1 MDKDTMKAQGENEE
15 QKQQGQGKEQGSVS
29 DQGQSPDLAKGAMN
43 FNKIASIGF
52 FGGIFWSTVSFV
64 LSFFDFTQIGP
75 TFVLEK
81 IPLGKW
87 ANFYIEVLLSIF
99 CIGIISIV
107 IAFIYFFIGKKFT
120 GVLPGVFYGLL
131 WWVIIFLVLGRI
143 AFDLKPIKDY
153 SSDTMVTSICLFI
166 LYGTFISYSVSFASQ
181 EEEPYLRG
189 YSK

>member
-1 MDKDTMKAQGENEE
+1 MDKDNHQAQSENEK
-15 QKQQGQGKEQGSVS
+15 QKLKGQGKQQGNVK
-29 DQGQSPDLAKGAMN
+29 DQGQSPDFAKGAMN

-75 TFVLEK
+75 TFVIEK

-87 ANFYIEVLLSIF
+87 ANFYIELLISIF

-107 IAFIYFFIGKKFT
+107 IAFIFFFIGRKFT

-131 WWVIIFLVLGRI
+131 WWVIIFLVLGKI
-143 AFDLKPIKDY
+143 AFDLKPIKEY

>member
-1 MDKDTMKAQGENEE
+1 MDKENIQAQDEKDE
-15 QKQQGQGKEQGSVS
+15 QKQQNQDKKQNGVT
-29 DQGQSPDLAKGAMN
+29 DQGQSPDFAKGAMN

-107 IAFIYFFIGKKFT
+107 IAFIFFFIGKKFT

-131 WWVIIFLVLGRI
+131 WWVIIFLVFGRI
-143 AFDLKPIKDY
+143 AFDLKPIKEY
-153 SSDTMVTSICLFI
+153 STDTMVTSICIFI
-166 LYGTFISYSVSFASQ
+166 LYGTFIAYSVSFASQ
-181 EEEPYLRG
+181 EEEPSLRG

>member
-1 MDKDTMKAQGENEE
+1 MDKDTIQAQVETEE
-15 QKQQGQGKEQGSVS
+15 QNQQGQGKGQGNVA
-29 DQGQSPDLAKGAMN
+29 DQGQSPDVTKSTIN
-43 FNKIASIGF
+43 FNKIVSIGF

-75 TFVLEK
+75 TFVLKK

-87 ANFYIEVLLSIF
+87 ANFYIEVALSIF
-99 CIGIISIV
+99 CIGVISIV
-107 IAFIYFFIGKKFT
+107 IAFIFYFIGKKFT

-131 WWVIIFLVLGRI
+131 WWIIIFLVLGRI

-153 SSDTMVTSICLFI
+153 SSDTLVTSICLFI

>member
-1 MDKDTMKAQGENEE
+1 MDKDKNQAQGEKEK
-15 QKQQGQGKEQGSVS
+15 QKQQGKQQDNVS
-29 DQGQSPDLAKGAMN
+29 DQGESPDFAKGAMN

-75 TFVLEK
+75 TFVIEK

-87 ANFYIEVLLSIF
+87 ANFYIEVLISIF
-99 CIGIISIV
+99 FIGIISIV
-107 IAFIYFFIGKKFT
+107 IAFIFFFIGRKFT

-131 WWVIIFLVLGRI
+131 WWVIIFLVLGKV
-143 AFDLKPIKDY
+143 AFDLKPIKEY

-166 LYGTFISYSVSFASQ
+166 LYGTFIAYSVSFASQ